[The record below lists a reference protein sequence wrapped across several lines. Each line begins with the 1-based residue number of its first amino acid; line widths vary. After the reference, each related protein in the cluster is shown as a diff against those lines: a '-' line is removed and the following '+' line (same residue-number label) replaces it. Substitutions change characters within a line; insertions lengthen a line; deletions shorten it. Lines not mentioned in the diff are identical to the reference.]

1 MAAWS
6 FEHTRRYPISNPF
19 QQLSGG
25 NFAPRPQQNQGT
37 GGPPRPA
44 GPVGP
49 ANAAPRPAGP
59 AGPAAGAPR
68 PAGPAARPAGGYQGS
83 SSGGAFRPG
92 GGSRPGGRDRP
103 NGRFVDQTR
112 VNERIRAPKVRVV
125 EEDGHHQLGIIPTS
139 QAIRIA
145 KERGLD
151 LVEVAPNA
159 DPPVCKIVNYGKYK
173 YIQEKHKKEAHKH
186 QKGGKVKEM
195 KFRIGIDPHDYLIKI
210 THAEDFLAEGHKVR
224 IQLQFRGRQMAHQE
238 LGHLLA
244 KKIKGDLL
252 TMGHVD
258 QDPRMAGRN
267 INMQLSP
274 LPERQRQRKFKTH
287 LKGVTEHQDILH
299 HEGHD
304 PREDK
309 HDEHDDHPE
318 DHHGEN
324 HTEPPAQAAAP
335 AEAPPAPAEAE
346 APPAPAAE

>member
-1 MAAWS
+1 M
-6 FEHTRRYPISNPF
+6 
-19 QQLSGG
+19 
-25 NFAPRPQQNQGT
+25 
-37 GGPPRPA
+37 
-44 GPVGP
+44 
-49 ANAAPRPAGP
+49 
-59 AGPAAGAPR
+59 
-68 PAGPAARPAGGYQGS
+68 
-83 SSGGAFRPG
+83 
-92 GGSRPGGRDRP
+92 
-103 NGRFVDQTR
+103 DQTR
-112 VNERIRAPKVRVV
+112 INERIRAPKVRVV
-125 EEDGHHQLGIIPTS
+125 EDDGNHQLGVLPTA
-139 QAIRIA
+139 QALRIA

-244 KKIKGDLL
+244 KKIKADLL

-287 LKGVTEHQDILH
+287 LKGVTEHKDIVH
-299 HEGHD
+299 HEEGHD

-309 HDEHDDHPE
+309 HDEHDDHHD
-318 DHHGEN
+318 DHHGDAAHAEPADAA
-324 HTEPPAQAAAP
+324 PPAQAETAP
-335 AEAPPAPAEAE
+335 VQAEAPPP
-346 APPAPAAE
+346 PAAE

>member
-1 MAAWS
+1 
-6 FEHTRRYPISNPF
+6 
-19 QQLSGG
+19 LG
-25 NFAPRPQQNQGT
+25 
-37 GGPPRPA
+37 
-44 GPVGP
+44 
-49 ANAAPRPAGP
+49 APRPAGP
-59 AGPAAGAPR
+59 
-68 PAGPAARPAGGYQGS
+68 PAARPAGGYQGAGG
-83 SSGGAFRPG
+83 GGAFRPG
-92 GGSRPGGRDRP
+92 GNRNGRDRP

-112 VNERIRAPKVRVV
+112 INERIRAPKVRVV
-125 EEDGHHQLGIIPTS
+125 DDDGDHQLGVIATA
-139 QAIRIA
+139 QAIRMA
-145 KERGLD
+145 KDRGLD

-173 YIQEKHKKEAHKH
+173 YNQEKHKKEAHKH

-238 LGHLLA
+238 LGHQLA
-244 KKIKGDLL
+244 KKIKADLL

-287 LKGVTEHQDILH
+287 LKGVTEHTDILH

-309 HDEHDDHPE
+309 HDEHDDHHE
-318 DHHGEN
+318 DHSADHAN
-324 HTEPPAQAAAP
+324 PAASQAPAEAAAP
-335 AEAPPAPAEAE
+335 AQPEVAPPSEEAEAAPAPAVE
-346 APPAPAAE
+346 